1 MSLAYG
7 FCSSKNTYGLNFLI
21 CTILY
26 TLFLFVWNWIFQFRN
41 DFKFR
46 KFVIH
51 HILLKFSETLLC
63 TWLTPPLWPP
73 TCPNW
78 PEVRAR
84 LRWKT
89 DKLGTN
95 NFRVSPPRPKW
106 PDLLYKMYFF
116 KIFPLFFCLIQEEN
130 LFFQNLSS
138 LFCLFQVKKIFEI
151 MEHYL
156 SMSIVHSDP
165 LQTDTFDFALI

>member
-1 MSLAYG
+1 MVWTIWFVQYVHC
-7 FCSSKNTYGLNFLI
+7 FCSFETGFFNLEMTTSLG
-21 CTILY
+21 
-26 TLFLFVWNWIFQFRN
+26 
-41 DFKFR
+41 

-106 PDLLYKMYFF
+106 PDRLLTLYNVFFF
-116 KIFPLFFCLIQEEN
+116 KIFPLIFVYFKKKYIFWKSFIFFDIKLWR
-130 LFFQNLSS
+130 LR
-138 LFCLFQVKKIFEI
+138 V
-151 MEHYL
+151 
-156 SMSIVHSDP
+156 
-165 LQTDTFDFALI
+165 